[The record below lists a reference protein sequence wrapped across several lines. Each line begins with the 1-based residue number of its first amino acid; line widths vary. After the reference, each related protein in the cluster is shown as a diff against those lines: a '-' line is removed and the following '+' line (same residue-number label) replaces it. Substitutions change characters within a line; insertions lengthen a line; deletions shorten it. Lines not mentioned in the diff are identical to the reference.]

1 MVEGGI
7 AKADKTEFTE
17 CWRTTWKTPYIMRLA
32 FSAGIGGL
40 LFGYDTGVISGALLF
55 IKEDFDE
62 VDKKTW
68 LQSTIV
74 SMAVAGAIVGAAV
87 GGWINDRFGRRM
99 SILIADVLFLIGAIV
114 MAFAPAP
121 WVIIVGRI
129 FVGFGV
135 GMASMTS
142 PLYISEASPAR
153 IRGALVSTNGLLIT
167 GGQFFSYLINL
178 AFVQSQHTASGSSS
192 TSFANLSC
200 LLESERVIVEKLIG
214 NMVELELFLSL
225 LNQQSQFG
233 ELVADPVTNELLH
246 YTEKPETF
254 VSDRINCCVY
264 VFTPDIFTAIRLR
277 DVSSQR
283 KDTAILRRVS
293 SFEALQ
299 PATRFVCLSLT
310 PGTWRWM
317 LGVAGVP
324 AIVQFV
330 LMLSLPESPR
340 WLYRKDRVAESRAIL
355 ERIYPA
361 EEVEAEMEALR
372 ESVEAD
378 EAIIGDSFGAK
389 LKGAFA
395 NAVVRRGLAAG
406 VTVQVAQ
413 QFVGI
418 NTVMYYSPS
427 IVQFAGYASNST
439 AMALS
444 LITSGLNA
452 IGSIVSMMFVD
463 RYGRRKLMIISM
475 FGIIS
480 CLIILATVFSQAA
493 IHAPKIDALEST
505 TFSPNATCPAFAPL
519 ATPNA
524 PPSGWNCMKCLRSEC
539 GFCASGVQPYA
550 PGACVVLSDD
560 MKATCHSKGRTYFKD
575 GCPSKFG
582 FLAIVF
588 LGLYIVV
595 YAPGMGTVPWIVN
608 SEIYPLRYRGLG
620 GGIAAVSNWV
630 SNLIVSESFLSL
642 THALGSSGTF
652 LLFAG
657 FSTVGL
663 FFIWLLVPETKGL
676 QFEEVEK
683 LLEAGYKPS
692 LLRRRNKAKGA
703 DTA

>member
-114 MAFAPAP
+114 MAVCSAP

-178 AFVQSQHTASGSSS
+178 AFVQ
-192 TSFANLSC
+192 
-200 LLESERVIVEKLIG
+200 
-214 NMVELELFLSL
+214 
-225 LNQQSQFG
+225 
-233 ELVADPVTNELLH
+233 
-246 YTEKPETF
+246 
-254 VSDRINCCVY
+254 
-264 VFTPDIFTAIRLR
+264 
-277 DVSSQR
+277 
-283 KDTAILRRVS
+283 
-293 SFEALQ
+293 
-299 PATRFVCLSLT
+299 T

-595 YAPGMGTVPWIVN
+595 LVN
-608 SEIYPLRYRGLG
+608 INR
-620 GGIAAVSNWV
+620 
-630 SNLIVSESFLSL
+630 FQQ
-642 THALGSSGTF
+642 T
-652 LLFAG
+652 
-657 FSTVGL
+657 
-663 FFIWLLVPETKGL
+663 
-676 QFEEVEK
+676 
-683 LLEAGYKPS
+683 
-692 LLRRRNKAKGA
+692 
-703 DTA
+703 

>member
-178 AFVQSQHTASGSSS
+178 AFVQ
-192 TSFANLSC
+192 
-200 LLESERVIVEKLIG
+200 
-214 NMVELELFLSL
+214 
-225 LNQQSQFG
+225 
-233 ELVADPVTNELLH
+233 
-246 YTEKPETF
+246 
-254 VSDRINCCVY
+254 
-264 VFTPDIFTAIRLR
+264 
-277 DVSSQR
+277 
-283 KDTAILRRVS
+283 
-293 SFEALQ
+293 
-299 PATRFVCLSLT
+299 T

>member
-178 AFVQSQHTASGSSS
+178 AFVH
-192 TSFANLSC
+192 
-200 LLESERVIVEKLIG
+200 
-214 NMVELELFLSL
+214 
-225 LNQQSQFG
+225 
-233 ELVADPVTNELLH
+233 
-246 YTEKPETF
+246 
-254 VSDRINCCVY
+254 
-264 VFTPDIFTAIRLR
+264 
-277 DVSSQR
+277 
-283 KDTAILRRVS
+283 
-293 SFEALQ
+293 
-299 PATRFVCLSLT
+299 T

-372 ESVEAD
+372 ESVEAEKAD

-395 NAVVRRGLAAG
+395 NPVVRRGLAAG